1 MNDLIAVSGDRLQ
14 RILDVLAVVVL
25 GDYEPSQI
33 EIAIPSDPDAFAHL
47 EETINVLARE
57 LAQARAEN
65 DAYVRRLQ
73 DSEAALAQKLAT
85 IEQQRAAIVE
95 LSTPIIEIWEDVLV
109 LPVVGTVDARRSAD
123 MTERLLARI
132 VEKESRSVII
142 DVTGVDVVDTMTA
155 DHFVR
160 MIQATRLLGCHCVVT
175 GVSPEVANTL
185 VRLGVDLG
193 RVETLRSLKD
203 GLQACLR
210 HLRAQTDG
218 ARRATVLRRERATRS
233 EP

>member
-1 MNDLIAVSGDRLQ
+1 MNDAVTVSVSEARLQ
-14 RILDVLAVVVL
+14 RILDVLALVVL
-25 GDYEPSQI
+25 GDYEPQQV
-33 EIAIPSDPDAFAHL
+33 EIAIPERPDAFAHL

-57 LAQARAEN
+57 LAEARAEN
-65 DAYVRRLQ
+65 EAYVRRLQ

-109 LPVVGTVDARRSAD
+109 LPVVGTVDTRRSAD

-132 VEKESRSVII
+132 VEKESKSVII

-160 MIQATRLLGCHCVVT
+160 MIKATRLLGCHCVVT
-175 GVSPEVANTL
+175 GVSPEVAHTL
-185 VRLGVDLG
+185 VRLGVNLG
-193 RVETLRSLKD
+193 RVQTLRSLKD
-203 GLQACLR
+203 GLKACLR
-210 HLRAQTDG
+210 HLRAHADG
-218 ARRATVLRRERATRS
+218 ARRPREDA
-233 EP
+233 